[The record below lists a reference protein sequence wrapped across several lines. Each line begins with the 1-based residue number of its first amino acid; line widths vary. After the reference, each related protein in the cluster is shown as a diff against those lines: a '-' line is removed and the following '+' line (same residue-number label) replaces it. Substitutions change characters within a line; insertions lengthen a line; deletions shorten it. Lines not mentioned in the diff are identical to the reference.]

1 MEWITPF
8 DDIGQLTQGSIVDGV
23 VWGGE
28 DNPVSIVLSNACDL
42 EHNHASYLIVAA
54 LYPAVDIITA
64 SREYSGILS
73 SSGNHDN
80 VTSRQKKAIKSL
92 LSNYIHHRTVNRFY
106 FIDCRKSLLE
116 MNMMVD
122 FQQIQS
128 IPIGNAK
135 SLKPIAHLNSPL
147 KEQMIM
153 QFVSY
158 TARIPSD
165 RVSEQEEQQM
175 ISELLSDMTI

>member
-23 VWGGE
+23 VWRGE
-28 DNPVSIVLSNACDL
+28 DDPVSIVLSNACDL

-54 LYPAVDIITA
+54 LYPAADIITS
-64 SREYSGILS
+64 SREYNGILRS
-73 SSGNHDN
+73 SSNPKN
-80 VTSRQKKAIKSL
+80 ITSKQRTAIKTL
-92 LSNYIHHRTVNRFY
+92 LSNYIHHRTINRYY

-135 SLKPIAHLNSPL
+135 SLTPIAHLNSPL

-165 RVSEQEEQQM
+165 RVSEQEEEHI
-175 ISELLSDMTI
+175 ISELLPDMTI